1 MDSRMKQVLE
11 EMRRQRELQK
21 LRQQQ
26 KEYNLDKNI
35 STAGKVAS
43 NLPKAIDYGK
53 KAIGAVQG
61 LKTPTASPTAL
72 TNSIKAAT
80 SANGLTSGL
89 GNTSALTDSI
99 KTATAVKDAANT
111 ANTISNAANT
121 AKTASD
127 VANAANTASTV
138 GNAAST
144 ASSAASAAPV
154 VGSVL
159 GGLSAANNFA
169 KGNHVD
175 GALDVAKTGAAFI
188 PGVGWAIAGAIQI
201 GQMIK
206 NAINKK
212 KQKSIQKNMEAM
224 AKIEQLANEK
234 KQDAIS
240 ELEQNSQAINTMP
253 QQSMPDG
260 STSPTNVLSEQ
271 IAQATQP
278 TGLNEDY
285 IGSDGNPDIMAGYQP
300 TEAVEPAEESKP
312 NWGQNIL
319 DAIDEAKGLGAS
331 QEALDAI
338 PQGLNLGNKDIAALI
353 DKYRVNKPAT
363 PEEVELAKAGE
374 FNKPV
379 EQAVE
384 ETTTE
389 SSEPSRKEQIV
400 SGMMDKIRG
409 GLNNFSEGY
418 KDNAYTSFSEGDLA
432 KGIMTGAAANAEP
445 KTFMNRLG
453 EAVGTGSRVISNPGF
468 QGLVAG
474 AIKGA
479 NTGDWG
485 TGLEY
490 GVNWAANKA
499 KSDNYYK
506 RINPDAERTPI
517 FSNYDAND
525 YKAVTMNEYRD
536 TLNDINKMKAKAQ
549 LDKTNPTLED
559 YANTQL
565 HTGEWDIDQ
574 YNNFIN
580 SDQYKANPYAR
591 INLNAQKNN
600 TAQKRVDI
608 YGKDVD
614 SKIEDREVK
623 QGQKAQEI
631 NLVAQKLGIS
641 AKEAEAK
648 INKWAAE
655 AELMKKY
662 ANNYDGSGGSGE
674 IYTPDHTGD
683 DTEEKKKK
691 HRTNAF

>member
-1 MDSRMKQVLE
+1 MNSRMRQVLE

-53 KAIGAVQG
+53 KAIGAIQG

-144 ASSAASAAPV
+144 ASSAANAAPV

-224 AKIEQLANEK
+224 AKNEQLANEK

-253 QQSMPDG
+253 QQSMSDG

-285 IGSDGNPDIMAGYQP
+285 IGSDGSTDIMAGYQP

-312 NWGQNIL
+312 SWGQNIL
-319 DAIDEAKGLGAS
+319 DAIGEAKGLGAS

-379 EQAVE
+379 EQTVE

-389 SSEPSRKEQIV
+389 SSEPSRKEQII

-517 FSNYDAND
+517 FSNYDAD
-525 YKAVTMNEYRD
+525 DFKAY
-536 TLNDINKMKAKAQ
+536 A
-549 LDKTNPTLED
+549 D
-559 YANTQL
+559 YAYKSARTDSQAPTADWYYKQELANGRL
-565 HTGEWDIDQ
+565 APE
-574 YNNFIN
+574 
-580 SDQYKANPYAR
+580 QYKAITTAPDYDPLMRVNLKQEQVNTKAANDAR
-591 INLNAQKNN
+591 KIDVYEKNIQNLISN
-600 TAQKRVDI
+600 RD
-608 YGKDVD
+608 GKLQL
-614 SKIEDREVK
+614 DREKFNALKATYGPKIAKDLAYVK
-623 QGQKAQEI
+623 YLE
-631 NLVAQKLGIS
+631 
-641 AKEAEAK
+641 
-648 INKWAAE
+648 
-655 AELMKKY
+655 
-662 ANNYDGSGGSGE
+662 SGGKYKDALTALLNEADSEGTGTEDVLDHVTLPE
-674 IYTPDHTGD
+674 ITPELAQQIKDFR
-683 DTEEKKKK
+683 KNRK
-691 HRTNAF
+691 